1 MAITFEELKAITD
14 GTDLKKFC
22 DPEKQVLLFLGLGRD
37 GVCHLIVRLEMD
49 GEGIHFHVPYLSI
62 VPTDHP
68 HLNKALM
75 TLMEANNRMW
85 IGRFCYDP
93 DDGEVYLDWFIP
105 LEDNTL
111 TSQQLKC
118 CLTVLMFSADDM
130 KVRLRHL
137 LATGEDLP
145 SEERGVKGLARR
157 LLSKGGLSE
166 AEEARLRRLF
176 RGLSEAMRPHMDGDG
191 PSEGR
196 SDFPTKDGRN
206 RNPSPSE
213 NSEINGRAKGEG
225 WGKKAGKT
233 AKKRQQEERQR

>member
-1 MAITFEELKAITD
+1 MAITFEELKAIAD

-68 HLNKALM
+68 YLNKALM

-111 TSQQLKC
+111 TSQQLEC
-118 CLTVLMFSADDM
+118 CLTVLMFS
-130 KVRLRHL
+130 RRRHEGAIQAFIGRQARTCPL
-137 LATGEDLP
+137 KKEG
-145 SEERGVKGLARR
+145 SKGIARR

-176 RGLSEAMRPHMDGDG
+176 QDLRLRGERPHMDEDG
-191 PSEGR
+191 PSGVN
-196 SDFPTKDGRN
+196 DFPTKDGRN
-206 RNPSPSE
+206 RNLSPSE

-233 AKKRQQEERQR
+233 AKKRQQEGK